1 MGHTLKKL
9 IKKKL
14 NYYSIKNE
22 MIRIKAKIKIIKR
35 RKKTHEIIYNEIF
48 DYDETKRENILLIYC
63 IHKTIG

>member
-1 MGHTLKKL
+1 
-9 IKKKL
+9 
-14 NYYSIKNE
+14 